1 MKYKYL
7 GQSVIVLV
15 TNETEALI
23 QKQSGKQPKWIDIR
37 LLEVSK

>member
-7 GQSVIVLV
+7 GQPVIVLV

-23 QKQSGKQPKWIDIR
+23 QKQSGKQPKWVKKE
-37 LLEVSK
+37 LLEVLR